1 MVLGHKQLLTFF
13 ITHKNQDLKKAEK
26 AKKKHGLHSG
36 GLVCIVEAR
45 SA

>member
-26 AKKKHGLHSG
+26 AKKST
-36 GLVCIVEAR
+36 VCTAEAW